1 MLLRFLK
8 DERGLTLIEVM
19 LVVIILGVLVALV
32 VPQFSGRTK
41 QARIAAARAD
51 INANIAVA
59 LEMYMLDN
67 GAYPTTEQGLEA
79 LVRKPDMPPIPPAW
93 NGPYLKKN
101 TSFKDPWGEKYVYVS
116 PGEHNPDSY
125 DLYST
130 GPDRQEGGG
139 DDIQNWQN
147 EDVTTKQ

>member
-1 MLLRFLK
+1 MKLLK
-8 DERGLTLIEVM
+8 DESGLTLIEVM

-32 VPQFSGRTK
+32 VPQFTGRTE

-67 GAYPTTEQGLEA
+67 GFYPTTEQGLEA
-79 LVRKPDMPPIPPAW
+79 LIRKPELPPIPEAW

-101 TSFKDPWGEKYVYVS
+101 TAFKDPWGEKYIYVS
-116 PGEHNPDSY
+116 PGEHNPESY
-125 DLYST
+125 DLYSM
-130 GPDRQEGGG
+130 GPDRKKGGG
-139 DDIQNWQN
+139 DDIQNW
-147 EDVTTKQ
+147 ETETASTFE